1 MASQFMKDAEMVNKH
16 LMDSRPDS
24 SASTASS
31 ITSTTYKTTTIKC
44 EPPESPSSGAENSV
58 GDPDTE
64 FISVPTSPSAVVGM
78 GVDYPGSPYNSGS
91 EYPMSRSPEEGDH
104 DGSPP
109 PPHGSNSRLSFTSSL
124 NLSHSQQGGGGGG
137 GGGSGGSGG
146 SGGGGGGGGGGSSSS
161 QLLDK
166 KTLEY
171 CVVCG
176 DKASGRHYGA
186 ISCEGCKGFFKR
198 SVRKQLNYV
207 CRANQECEVTK
218 HHRNRYDDDCSMANE
233 LRFVP
238 GDTSQLEAMY
248 RALSHCQLLHPDP
261 QDSVSEDEE
270 DGDGNGFQGFLA
282 PEDDLNGGAEPAEEE
297 EDMDVVDGQFDDAA
311 D

>member
-1 MASQFMKDAEMVNKH
+1 MVNKH

-109 PPHGSNSRLSFTSSL
+109 PPQGSNSRLSFTSSL

-146 SGGGGGGGGGGSSSS
+146 SGGGGGGAAVAPAAVNCWTRRPSSTAWCAATRPAAGTTGRSPARAARASSSA
-161 QLLDK
+161 
-166 KTLEY
+166 
-171 CVVCG
+171 
-176 DKASGRHYGA
+176 ASASSSTTSAGRT
-186 ISCEGCKGFFKR
+186 R
-198 SVRKQLNYV
+198 SAR
-207 CRANQECEVTK
+207 
-218 HHRNRYDDDCSMANE
+218 
-233 LRFVP
+233 
-238 GDTSQLEAMY
+238 
-248 RALSHCQLLHPDP
+248 
-261 QDSVSEDEE
+261 
-270 DGDGNGFQGFLA
+270 
-282 PEDDLNGGAEPAEEE
+282 
-297 EDMDVVDGQFDDAA
+297 
-311 D
+311 